1 MTTAPSSVLPA
12 LLADNPLLGNHEIVP
27 YHLIKAEH
35 VEPAITH
42 VIESNLRQLAQLLP
56 EQLESP
62 TWEGLVKPLED
73 MHQRLLA
80 VLQPEQLL
88 SRHHHLAVI
97 EAYAKCRER
106 VQAYESAI
114 KHNRTVQAA
123 LQLLQQSP
131 QALEFDET
139 QQAALNQA
147 LRAARLAGVGTQR
160 PTQIRI
166 ERLHV
171 ELEGL

>member
-1 MTTAPSSVLPA
+1 MTTAHPSAPAA
-12 LLADNPLLGNHEIVP
+12 LLADNPLLGNHDIVP

-42 VIESNLRQLAQLLP
+42 VIESNLRQLARLLP
-56 EQLESP
+56 EQLKFP

-97 EAYAKCRER
+97 DAYARCRER
-106 VQAYESAI
+106 VQAYQSAM
-114 KHNRTVQAA
+114 KHNRTVHAV
-123 LQLLQQSP
+123 LQLLQQ
-131 QALEFDET
+131 
-139 QQAALNQA
+139 
-147 LRAARLAGVGTQR
+147 
-160 PTQIRI
+160 
-166 ERLHV
+166 
-171 ELEGL
+171 